1 MPPPKF
7 NLLSQGVVNLLGQ
20 IAPMLVA
27 IFSIPALIHGLGID
41 RFGVLT
47 LAWLVVGYF
56 SLFDLGLG
64 RALTQVVA
72 SRLGCAESGLTE
84 TVRTSLL
91 MMLALGLVGAS
102 VAAAVTPVL
111 MESVF
116 RIPAFLV
123 PEASISF
130 YLLSISLPVVILTAG
145 LIGILSAYSR
155 FDLINWVRVPLGI
168 SNYLIPLA
176 VLQYSTNLAVIVG
189 LLSIT
194 RVAAMVAY
202 CLMCKYCMKNLVRRN
217 FWDIAGVR
225 QLFRFGGWMT
235 VTNVVGPIMIY
246 MDRFVIGT
254 MVSVAAVAFYATP
267 FEMVTKLLVFPAAI
281 VTVLFPALSVA
292 IKEPGRANLV
302 ETLDESWKY
311 VLLALYPISV
321 ALISL
326 SREGLNFW
334 LGTTFADQ
342 STLVLQL
349 LTVGVLI
356 NSLAQLPFTLIQ
368 SAGRPDITA
377 KLHII

>member
-1 MPPPKF
+1 
-7 NLLSQGVVNLLGQ
+7 
-20 IAPMLVA
+20 
-27 IFSIPALIHGLGID
+27 
-41 RFGVLT
+41 
-47 LAWLVVGYF
+47 
-56 SLFDLGLG
+56 
-64 RALTQVVA
+64 
-72 SRLGCAESGLTE
+72 
-84 TVRTSLL
+84 
-91 MMLALGLVGAS
+91 
-102 VAAAVTPVL
+102 
-111 MESVF
+111 
-116 RIPAFLV
+116 
-123 PEASISF
+123 
-130 YLLSISLPVVILTAG
+130 
-145 LIGILSAYSR
+145 
-155 FDLINWVRVPLGI
+155 
-168 SNYLIPLA
+168 
-176 VLQYSTNLAVIVG
+176 
-189 LLSIT
+189 
-194 RVAAMVAY
+194 
-202 CLMCKYCMKNLVRRN
+202 
-217 FWDIAGVR
+217 
-225 QLFRFGGWMT
+225 
-235 VTNVVGPIMIY
+235 
-246 MDRFVIGT
+246 

-377 KLHII
+377 KLHIIELLLYVPCLIIALEYFGIAGAAFVWMLRVAADGFLLIRAVRSLVAETEHVANRILRMAAAAAASLLILVLIDDLEFRLATAVILLISFTWVFFQMDLIPQKIKSKLQRGTEK